1 MPIPCEIVCD
11 ADPLSTGGSTMKA
24 MRYSAPFFA
33 GILFLAAC
41 TSVGSSA
48 SPSAA
53 ESAAE
58 SAAASATAATVCEG
72 DVTGYTAR
80 VCDAGVLRVSTDPAY
95 PPQSELLP
103 DGTYEGF
110 DIDVANEIGKRLGV
124 TVEFVTPDFAEV
136 VAGGWADR
144 FDVSVGS
151 VTITDERIDVLDF
164 TKPYYYTPAQMG
176 ATTASGITTLDGL
189 AGKTVCVGES
199 TTYQFWLE
207 GTLNLAGDVPDPAP
221 VPEGAKVTTFSTDT
235 ECADAIA
242 SGRTDFEGWLTS
254 STTLANSIAEG
265 AEFVEVGD
273 PVFYEALAIAMD
285 KSAEAHDDLMAA
297 LDQIVQEMH
306 DDGTLTTFSEKWFEG
321 LDLSVAQ

>member
-1 MPIPCEIVCD
+1 
-11 ADPLSTGGSTMKA
+11 MKA
-24 MRYSAPFFA
+24 MRHIAPFFA
-33 GILFLAAC
+33 GVLLLAAC
-41 TSVGSSA
+41 QDAGSG
-48 SPSAA
+48 SPS
-53 ESAAE
+53 E
-58 SAAASATAATVCEG
+58 AASNPVSAGPSAVAAPVCEG
-72 DVTGYTAR
+72 DTTGYIKK
-80 VCDAGVLRVSTDPAY
+80 VCDAGKLRVSTDPAY

-103 DGTYEGF
+103 DGSFAGF

-124 TVEFVTPDFAEV
+124 AVEFETPDFAEV

-151 VTITDERIDVLDF
+151 ITVTEEREGVLDF
-164 TKPYYYTPAQMG
+164 TKPYYFTPAQMG

-207 GTLNLAGDVPDPAP
+207 GTLNLAGDVPAPAA
-221 VPEGAKVTTFSTDT
+221 VPAGAKVTTFSTDT

-254 STTLANSIAEG
+254 STTLAASIKEG
-265 AEFVEVGD
+265 AAFVEVGD
-273 PVFYEALAIAMD
+273 PVFYEALAVAMD
-285 KSAEAHDDLMAA
+285 KSAEAHDDLMAE
-297 LDQIVQEMH
+297 LDRIVQEMH

-321 LDLSVAQ
+321 LDLTVSQ

>member
-1 MPIPCEIVCD
+1 
-11 ADPLSTGGSTMKA
+11 MKP
-24 MRYSAPFFA
+24 MRISAPFFA
-33 GILFLAAC
+33 GVLLLAAC
-41 TSVGSSA
+41 QSAGTS

-58 SAAASATAATVCEG
+58 SAAASVAAATVCEG
-72 DVTGYTAR
+72 EVTGYVAR
-80 VCDAGVLRVSTDPAY
+80 ICDAGEIRVATDPAY

-103 DGTYEGF
+103 DGTFEGF

-124 TVEFVTPDFAEV
+124 TVKFETPDFAEV

-151 VTITDERIDVLDF
+151 VTITDERIAVLDF

-207 GTLNLAGDVPDPAP
+207 GTLNLAGDVPTPAP
-221 VPEGAKVTTFSTDT
+221 VPAGAKVTTFSTDT

-254 STTLANSIAEG
+254 STTLANAIAEG
-265 AEFVEVGD
+265 AAFVEVGD

-285 KSAEAHDDLMAA
+285 KSAESHADLMAE
-297 LDQIVQEMH
+297 LDRIVQEMH
-306 DDGTLTTFSEKWFEG
+306 DDGTLTAFSEHWFDG
-321 LDLSVAQ
+321 LDLTVAQ

>member
-1 MPIPCEIVCD
+1 
-11 ADPLSTGGSTMKA
+11 MKT

-33 GILFLAAC
+33 GVLLLAAC
-41 TSVGSSA
+41 SSGGSG

-53 ESAAE
+53 GSTAESAPA
-58 SAAASATAATVCEG
+58 SAAASAAAAPVCEG
-72 DVTGYTAR
+72 DTTGYIKK
-80 VCDAGVLRVSTDPAY
+80 VCDAGKLRVATDPAY

-103 DGTYEGF
+103 DGSFEGF

-124 TVEFVTPDFAEV
+124 AVEFETPDFAEV
-136 VAGGWADR
+136 VAGAWADR

-151 VTITDERIDVLDF
+151 VTITDERQGVLDF

-207 GTLNLAGDVPDPAP
+207 GTLNLSGDVPDPAP
-221 VPEGAKVTTFSTDT
+221 VPAGAKVTTFSTDT

-265 AEFVEVGD
+265 AAFVEVGD

-285 KSAEAHDDLMAA
+285 KAAESHADLLAEI
-297 LDQIVQEMH
+297 DRIVQEMH
-306 DDGTLTTFSEKWFEG
+306 DDGTLTAMSEKWFEG
-321 LDLSVAQ
+321 LDLTVAQ

>member
-1 MPIPCEIVCD
+1 
-11 ADPLSTGGSTMKA
+11 MKA
-24 MRYSAPFFA
+24 MRHSAPLFA
-33 GILFLAAC
+33 GLLLLAAC
-41 TSVGSSA
+41 QSAGSG

-53 ESAAE
+53 ESTAE
-58 SAAASATAATVCEG
+58 SAAASAAAGPVCEG
-72 DVTGYTAR
+72 DTSGYIKK
-80 VCDAGVLRVSTDPAY
+80 VCDAGKIRVATDPAY

-124 TVEFVTPDFAEV
+124 TVEFETPDFAEV

-144 FDVSVGS
+144 FDISVGS
-151 VTITDERIDVLDF
+151 VTITAERQDVLDF
-164 TKPYYYTPAQMG
+164 TKPYYFTPAQMG

-207 GTLNLAGDVPDPAP
+207 GTLNLVGDVPTPAA

-242 SGRTDFEGWLTS
+242 AGRTDFEGWLTS
-254 STTLANSIAEG
+254 STTLAAAIASG
-265 AEFVEVGD
+265 AAFVEVGD
-273 PVFYEALAIAMD
+273 PVFYEALAVAMD
-285 KSAEAHDDLMAA
+285 KSAEAHDDLMAE
-297 LDQIVQEMH
+297 LDRIVQEMH
-306 DDGTLTTFSEKWFEG
+306 DDGTLTSFSEKWFEG
-321 LDLSVAQ
+321 LDLTVAQ

>member
-1 MPIPCEIVCD
+1 MT
-11 ADPLSTGGSTMKA
+11 LL
-24 MRYSAPFFA
+24 RRSAPLLIGLLVFMTACQGGNANDALAKIKAA
-33 GILFLAAC
+33 G
-41 TSVGSSA
+41 T
-48 SPSAA
+48 
-53 ESAAE
+53 
-58 SAAASATAATVCEG
+58 
-72 DVTGYTAR
+72 
-80 VCDAGVLRVSTDPAY
+80 LRVATDPAY

-124 TVEFVTPDFAEV
+124 TVKFETPDFAEV
-136 VAGGWADR
+136 VAGNWADR
-144 FDVSVGS
+144 FDISVGS
-151 VTITDERIDVLDF
+151 VTISVERQAVLDF

-207 GTLNLAGDVPDPAP
+207 GTLNLAGDVPTPAA

-254 STTLANSIAEG
+254 STTLANAITEG
-265 AEFVEVGD
+265 AEFITVDD
-273 PVFYEALAIAMD
+273 PVFFEALAVATD
-285 KSAEAHDDLMAA
+285 KSATTAHTEFMAELEKIIQA
-297 LDQIVQEMH
+297 MH
-306 DDGTLTTFSEKWFEG
+306 DDGTLIAFSKKWFDG
-321 LDLSVAQ
+321 LDLTVSQ